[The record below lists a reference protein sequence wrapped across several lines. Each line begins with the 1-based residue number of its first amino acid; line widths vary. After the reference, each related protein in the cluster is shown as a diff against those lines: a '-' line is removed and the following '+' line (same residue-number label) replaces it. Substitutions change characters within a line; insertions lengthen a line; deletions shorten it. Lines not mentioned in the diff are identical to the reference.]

1 MEELQNEEAVEET
14 IEDRRWCVYMHT
26 CKVNNK
32 VYVGITSQNAERRWQ
47 KGFGYLN
54 KRKDGTYT
62 QPLMARAI
70 LKYSDWEND
79 WYHIIFAENLSKDD
93 ARTVERLLIAL
104 YNTQNSNYGYNICP
118 GGEISPMHGRRHSK
132 ESIAKMKESHP
143 HLSGEKSPHYG
154 KPHSEETKIKMS
166 QARMGILNE
175 SLRVAICQYAVDG
188 ELINAFEYSGEASEK
203 TGVSRSAIAN
213 CLCGLSKTAGG
224 FIWKKSD
231 EPITE
236 EDILSVQKRKPVKN
250 KEITD
255 KYYKWYDK
263 QKKRWKARFVHD
275 GKSKHLGSFLT
286 EEEVD
291 EIIANHKNNF
301 SNIIEER

>member
-1 MEELQNEEAVEET
+1 MEELHSEEVIEQST
-14 IEDRRWCVYMHT
+14 EDRRWSVYMHT
-26 CKVNNK
+26 CKANNK
-32 VYVGITSQNAERRWQ
+32 VYVGITSQNVEKRWK
-47 KGFGYLN
+47 KGQGYLN
-54 KRKDGTYT
+54 KNRDGTYK
-62 QPLMARAI
+62 QPLIARAM
-70 LKYSDWEND
+70 LKYSDWDND
-79 WYHIIFAENLSKDD
+79 WDHIVFAENLSMDD
-93 ARTVERLLIAL
+93 AKRIERLLVAL
-104 YNTQNSNYGYNICP
+104 YDTQNPNNGYNICS
-118 GGEISPMHGRRHSK
+118 GGEISPMYRRRHSK
-132 ESIAKMKESHP
+132 KTINKMKESHP

-154 KPHSEETKIKMS
+154 KPHSKEAKAKIS
-166 QARMGILNE
+166 QARIGILNE
-175 SLRVAICQYAVDG
+175 SLRVAICQYTVDG

-224 FIWKKSD
+224 FIWKKSG

-250 KEITD
+250 KEVTD

-275 GKSKHLGSFLT
+275 GKSNHLGSFLT
-286 EEEVD
+286 EEEID